1 MVAEQSVGLSI
12 TSMKICVYGL
22 WHLGTVTAACLAN
35 RGFEVVGL
43 DPNTKTIDDLN
54 CGKAPLYEPGMDK
67 HLE

>member
-43 DPNTKTIDDLN
+43 DSNTETIDDLN
-54 CGKAPLYEPGMDK
+54 CLSLI
-67 HLE
+67 HI